1 MNISWYVNWDPQKAF
16 YYASEHCG
24 FKPDDQRTEGTYG
37 KYSSID
43 DKIDGLHYFTHFI
56 KFGLGRCTFDAS
68 HEIRNGHIT
77 RQEAIAIKNKFDGE
91 LPKRYFKE
99 CLEYMNITED
109 EFWETTDRSRSEHL
123 WTKKIMIGF
132 RIISKNN

>member
-1 MNISWYVNWDPQKAF
+1 MSIGILKKAF

-56 KFGLGRCTFDAS
+56 KFGLGRCTLM
-68 HEIRNGHIT
+68 RVM
-77 RQEAIAIKNKFDGE
+77 R
-91 LPKRYFKE
+91 
-99 CLEYMNITED
+99 LEMDT
-109 EFWETTDRSRSEHL
+109 
-123 WTKKIMIGF
+123 
-132 RIISKNN
+132 